1 MSLAA
6 ENELETVINDDIT
19 TEVSDEPEAE
29 NNTDDALHAVESSEF
44 ALRLVNSVK
53 AVNIEEISHYDLVNS
68 FTFSDEQ
75 KCLFLFIKA
84 LPYDPIV
91 PMYPENPFLFF
102 KGVAVPRSFN
112 LTEDLVKEI
121 ENFMTG
127 QSSESL
133 RDLHLH
139 DLEPYYLD
147 AYESAVRIYNDM
159 AEKTRNS
166 YLANVKQAKS
176 QVIEVSAAMVCGLIV
191 ILALFG
197 LS

>member
-6 ENELETVINDDIT
+6 ENDLETVINEDT
-19 TEVSDEPEAE
+19 ATEVPNDPEE
-29 NNTDDALHAVESSEF
+29 EISTNSTVHAVESSEF
-44 ALRLVNSVK
+44 ALRLVNAVK
-53 AVNIEEISHYDLVNS
+53 SMNVEEISHYDLVNS
-68 FTFSDEQ
+68 FTFADEQ

-102 KGVAVPRSFN
+102 KGVVVPRSFN
-112 LTEDLVKEI
+112 LTEDLVKDI
-121 ENFMTG
+121 DNFMTG
-127 QSSESL
+127 QSSENL
-133 RDLHLH
+133 RDIHLH

-176 QVIEVSAAMVCGLIV
+176 QVIEISAAMVCGLIV
-191 ILALFG
+191 ILALIG
-197 LS
+197 LN